1 MASDT
6 SNMNLDISNY
16 TLSELFELLG
26 IDVNDDDNTITQQ
39 VLDKSSSIISH
50 LNSQNNTKLADFYTN
65 VRNSIIQQT
74 NPITENESILIQE
87 EGSSY
92 GDLIQ
97 SDPRNQI
104 KRQTLRK
111 MVNIDS
117 RFRETG
123 SSSNF
128 SYQLPDTMTNVT
140 SMHISSY
147 EIPISWYQISSHLKN
162 NIFTI
167 TLVNILLTQDSEP
180 ENVSYNIIIPD
191 GNYSISEIKT
201 VINNLL
207 YNFNDDKL
215 NPLRCIVFD
224 VNLFSNKTSFEINS
238 TDVSF
243 NPFNE
248 SGLYYSPDFEFNLDF
263 TSAQPNHKFIES
275 FGYLLGYRNSFYNVN
290 RINNIEYSLY
300 DFKTREGVLVSE
312 SIYKSYIYNYIFLIV
327 DENTGNYVDPMVSEY
342 GSVRQILSR
351 INTNSDL
358 DRVFGIEGDGGNI
371 VREYLGPKTIS
382 SIHIKLSDAYGNDVN
397 LNNADFSFTL
407 CFTQKYT
414 N

>member
-1 MASDT
+1 MAANT

-224 VNLFSNKTSFEINS
+224 FNLFSNKTSFEINS

-312 SIYKSYIYNYIFLIV
+312 SVYKSYIYNYIFLIV

-342 GSVRQILSR
+342 GSVRQILSK
-351 INTNSDL
+351 INMNSEL
-358 DRVFGIEGDGGNI
+358 DRLFGIEGDGGNI
-371 VREYLGPKTIS
+371 VREYLGPKNIS
-382 SIHIKLSDAYGNDVN
+382 SVHIKLVDAFGNNVN

>member
-26 IDVNDDDNTITQQ
+26 IDVNDDTNTITQQ
-39 VLDKSSSIISH
+39 VLDKSTSIIAH
-50 LNSQNNTKLADFYTN
+50 LNSKNNTKLANFYTN
-65 VRNSIIQQT
+65 VKDAIIQQT
-74 NPITENESILIQE
+74 DPITENESILIQE
-87 EGSSY
+87 EGSSL

-97 SDPRNQI
+97 SDTRNQI

-117 RFRETG
+117 RFRESG
-123 SSSNF
+123 SSHNF
-128 SYQLPDTMTNVT
+128 SYQLPDTITNVT

-147 EIPISWYQISSHLKN
+147 EIPVSWYQISSHLKN

-167 TLVNILLTQDSEP
+167 TLVNVLLTQDSEP
-180 ENVSYNIIIPD
+180 ENLSYNIVVPD
-191 GNYSISEIKT
+191 GTYSISEIKT
-201 VINNLL
+201 IINNLL
-207 YNFNDDKL
+207 YNFDDDIL

-224 VNLFSNKTSFEINS
+224 VNLISKKTSFEINS
-238 TDVSF
+238 TDASF
-243 NPFNE
+243 NPFNT

-263 TSAQPNHKFIES
+263 TTAQPNHSFIES
-275 FGYLLGYRNSFYNVN
+275 LGYLLGYRNSFYNIN
-290 RINNIEYSLY
+290 RTNNTEYSLY

-312 SIYKSYIYNYIFLIV
+312 STYQSYIYNYIFLIV

-358 DRVFGIEGDGGNI
+358 DRVFGIEGEGGNI

-382 SIHIKLSDAYGNDVN
+382 SVHIKLVDAYGNEVN
-397 LNNADFSFTL
+397 LNNTDFSFTL
-407 CFTQKYT
+407 CFTQQYT